1 MFKVVCDVV
10 IQFDWFRLRWLLLR
24 LTVASHNRSSDCVD
38 LVQIPQNLTLIWFVF
53 VASELIDTWI
63 KYHLVWIPQ
72 TAMVQFVIWLGQCD
86 WFNCDLYQLSIWN
99 WFDLWLLKHCNYEIH
114 RISNYLRLVESLF
127 RLSKLDRSAL
137 FGWLTKVRAR
147 REGEGKGNIVNSGDK
162 AKLISLLGRH
172 DTSERD
178 KLEIKEMRWSMIK
191 LSWFH
196 FLDSVM
202 QVKYKLEIKEMRWS
216 ISKSKSSS

>member
-1 MFKVVCDVV
+1 M
-10 IQFDWFRLRWLLLR
+10 
-24 LTVASHNRSSDCVD
+24 
-38 LVQIPQNLTLIWFVF
+38 
-53 VASELIDTWI
+53 
-63 KYHLVWIPQ
+63 
-72 TAMVQFVIWLGQCD
+72 
-86 WFNCDLYQLSIWN
+86 
-99 WFDLWLLKHCNYEIH
+99 
-114 RISNYLRLVESLF
+114 RLVESLF

-191 LSWFH
+191 LS
-196 FLDSVM
+196 
-202 QVKYKLEIKEMRWS
+202 
-216 ISKSKSSS
+216 